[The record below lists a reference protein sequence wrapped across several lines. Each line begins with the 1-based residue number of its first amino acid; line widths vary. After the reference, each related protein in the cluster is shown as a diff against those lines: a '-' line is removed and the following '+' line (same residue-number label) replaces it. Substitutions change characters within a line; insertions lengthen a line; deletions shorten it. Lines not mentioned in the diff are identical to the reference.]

1 MRAVTALVAEDET
14 RLREELCEALER
26 RWPELHIVAR
36 AADGTEALAAWDK
49 LRPDV
54 VFLDIQMP
62 GVSGLEVARAVSG
75 RSHIVFVTAYDA
87 HAVRAFEHG
96 AVDYLLKPVDMNRLA
111 LTIERLKSRVTQ
123 RAGQVDE
130 LLRTLASSLPAPREY
145 LRWVTA
151 SLGQELRVIT
161 IDEICFFRAENKY
174 TVVAT
179 ADKDAVM
186 TTPIKDLVAQ
196 VDPNAF
202 WPIHRGTIVNIR
214 KIASV
219 RRDRTGQLF
228 VQLRE
233 RKESLPVSDRYAHQF
248 RQM

>member
-1 MRAVTALVAEDET
+1 
-14 RLREELCEALER
+14 
-26 RWPELHIVAR
+26 
-36 AADGTEALAAWDK
+36 
-49 LRPDV
+49 
-54 VFLDIQMP
+54 
-62 GVSGLEVARAVSG
+62 
-75 RSHIVFVTAYDA
+75 
-87 HAVRAFEHG
+87 
-96 AVDYLLKPVDMNRLA
+96 MNRLA